1 MEGAMDLDV
10 LRALEELR
18 LDNCVVDLSSGSI
31 LNIFLPTYYRRRQVF
46 SSRNVHG
53 KVDNF
58 TTSVVRR

>member
-1 MEGAMDLDV
+1 MEGAMELDV

-31 LNIFLPTYYRRRQVF
+31 LIIFLPTYYRRRQVF
-46 SSRNVHG
+46 SSRNVDG
-53 KVDNF
+53 KIDNF